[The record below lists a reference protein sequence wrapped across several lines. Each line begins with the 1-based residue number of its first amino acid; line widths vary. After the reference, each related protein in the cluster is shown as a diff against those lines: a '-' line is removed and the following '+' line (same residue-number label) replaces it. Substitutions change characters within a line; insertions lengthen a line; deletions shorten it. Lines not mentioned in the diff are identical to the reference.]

1 MKLINKSTRKNTFS
15 IRGTITYHEWF
26 NEEYEFDKMSFGRD
40 SDCYGLLLGY
50 LIATHK
56 NIELEYFS
64 VHHASREIGNPE
76 HFEWERSYSKQ
87 EFDYAFPDFDSF
99 LQYHERIPVNEW
111 GDWYI
116 ELYYKNVKINIY
128 GAPAVFRVRICY
140 DCDTPIDIIPLLE
153 EIEKQT
159 FLYHSFNPIL
169 IDHLTTEYQITF
181 ETAVNLLALLRN
193 CFNSKYEK
201 LIESFD
207 KGILEF
213 SASKEVTDRLYNLK
227 FEDVEGLYDT
237 LKETE

>member
-1 MKLINKSTRKNTFS
+1 MILLNRNEIEDW
-15 IRGTITYHEWF
+15 IE
-26 NEEYEFDKMSFGRD
+26 EEYEFDKISFGRD
-40 SDCYGLLLGY
+40 SDYYGLLLGY

-56 NIELEYFS
+56 DVEIEYFATS
-64 VHHASREIGNPE
+64 IEMDEG
-76 HFEWERSYSKQ
+76 FEYEKKADWDRSYTKEQLNQTFPSLDAFMQYQ
-87 EFDYAFPDFDSF
+87 EQLPID
-99 LQYHERIPVNEW
+99 EW
-111 GDWYI
+111 RDWDI

-140 DCDTPIDIIPLLE
+140 DCDTPIDIVPLLE

-159 FLYHSFNPIL
+159 FLYHSFDSKL

-181 ETAVNLLALLRN
+181 ETAINLMALLRN
-193 CFNSKYEK
+193 CFNSKYQK

-213 SASKEVTDRLYNLK
+213 PASKEVTDRLYNLK